1 LRPHHGIPPAILP
14 LKLDKIPQFS
24 TNSGLHSLKM
34 LLHNKFIYKDI
45 HVSHQ
50 DASGVLNDSSPSS
63 RSSLLLLANQAEKE
77 KFALPILWR
86 AQPLGYGSSSSDDF
100 KALNIL

>member
-1 LRPHHGIPPAILP
+1 

-34 LLHNKFIYKDI
+34 LLHNKFIYKGI
-45 HVSHQ
+45 HVSHK
-50 DASGVLNDSSPSS
+50 DVSGVPNDSSLSS
-63 RSSLLLLANQAEKE
+63 RNSPLLLANQAEKE
-77 KFALPILWR
+77 KFASPTLWR

-100 KALNIL
+100 KALNML